1 MDWTPEKAVA
11 VDARVRAGLRSS
23 RAGLMRFVVTDGWR
37 ALPDAPDTAAAYV
50 QDVAGVKRSEAYRIV
65 STARV
70 ISVLATY
77 VEDAAADDQDELFR
91 WILDDVV
98 RSTHT
103 GEWLTSILTDLI
115 TTLDG
120 LLEEGSPPRDAI
132 VAAVEAHPRPQKD
145 PTPPPPS
152 PTDTQ
157 PDRDPAADAED
168 ELAAAEASVVE
179 LPKAERILVCPHCGG
194 QLR

>member
-23 RAGLMRFVVTDGWR
+23 RAGLMRFIASDGWR
-37 ALPDAPDTAAAYV
+37 ALPEAPDTAAGYV
-50 QDVAGVKRSEAYRIV
+50 QDAAGVKRSEAYRIV

-77 VEDAAADDQDELFR
+77 VEDSGSDDQDELFR
-91 WILDDVV
+91 WILDDVI

-103 GEWLTSILTDLI
+103 GEWLTSVLTDLLE
-115 TTLDG
+115 TLDR
-120 LLEEGSPPRDAI
+120 LLEEGHPPRDA
-132 VAAVEAHPRPQKD
+132 VLAAVEAHPRPQKD
-145 PTPPPPS
+145 TSPPPPS
-152 PTDTQ
+152 DDT
-157 PDRDPAADAED
+157 PDQVPDQRRDHPED
-168 ELAAAEASVVE
+168 DEALENPVDE